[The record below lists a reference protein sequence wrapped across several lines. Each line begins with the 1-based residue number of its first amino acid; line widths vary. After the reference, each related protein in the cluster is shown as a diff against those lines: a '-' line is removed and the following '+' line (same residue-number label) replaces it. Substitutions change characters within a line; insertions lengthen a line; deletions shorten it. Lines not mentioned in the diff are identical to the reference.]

1 MATIWCGCGDC
12 PEIATTGE
20 GEPALCPSCEEAGC
34 TIHEN
39 LPGFIAEYGLG
50 HECQRIDMYV

>member
-1 MATIWCGCGDC
+1 MTVAD
-12 PEIATTGE
+12 E
-20 GEPALCPSCEEAGC
+20 GKPALCPSCDEAGC

-39 LPGFIAEYGLG
+39 LPGFIAGYGLG